1 MVVKVYGSCEGAS
14 IVFTSMGGDLWEC
27 DVPISNSGEYV
38 IDLYAEDD
46 AGNIAYTATILFIVD
61 VKHLK
66 VEIKFIKFSEDAR
79 LKNLFTSS
87 TKIVSMKETASIK
100 SELPSNTDMKHFVMT
115 PTKCEVCG
123 GEQYELSG
131 DV

>member
-14 IVFTSMGGDLWEC
+14 IVFTPMGDDLWEC
-27 DVPISNSGEYV
+27 DVPISKSGQYV

-61 VKHLK
+61 TKHLTVK
-66 VEIKFIKFSEDAR
+66 IKFLKFSEDAR
-79 LKNLFTSS
+79 LKNLFTSG
-87 TKIVSMKETASIK
+87 TCV
-100 SELPSNTDMKHFVMT
+100 KHFIMT